1 MWPGDL
7 AVTSGPPVQFSKAIR
22 QSLERLK
29 PVPRGI
35 GSYRHHAC
43 RHNAVAARGMGVREV
58 RLQACP
64 IHGGEQAG
72 GRLPGRGELRRGEG
86 GRERLLRR
94 IANLEGFR
102 GNASLTS
109 AIGATAR
116 QTVE

>member
-7 AVTSGPPVQFSKAIR
+7 AVTSGPPVQFSKATR

-35 GSYRHHAC
+35 CSYRHHAC

-58 RLQACP
+58 RYKLVQ
-64 IHGGEQAG
+64 HGGEQAG
-72 GRLPGRGELRRGEG
+72 VRLPGLGELRRGEG
-86 GRERLLRR
+86 GRERLPSHHGGGR

-102 GNASLTS
+102 SNTNLTS
-109 AIGATAR
+109 ALGATA
-116 QTVE
+116 